1 MLDADANAS
10 RAVFSMSHVSV
21 VVERVVQL
29 LLHQRAL
36 SSLNI
41 GALSLFFWPDITLW
55 HHLQYCSGQM
65 KLNFLEH
72 SYFVDACKP
81 LKVLYL

>member
-41 GALSLFFWPDITLW
+41 GALSLFWPDITLLVAPSTV
-55 HHLQYCSGQM
+55 LQWP
-65 KLNFLEH
+65 NVTEF
-72 SYFVDACKP
+72 P
-81 LKVLYL
+81 

>member
-1 MLDADANAS
+1 MLSLIEEKKFTWHSFIEPLVLDADANAS

-41 GALSLFFWPDITLW
+41 GALSLFLARYHI
-55 HHLQYCSGQM
+55 
-65 KLNFLEH
+65 
-72 SYFVDACKP
+72 ACGTIYSTAVAKCN
-81 LKVLYL
+81 

>member
-41 GALSLFFWPDITLW
+41 GALSLFLARYHIVAPSTVLQWPNVTE
-55 HHLQYCSGQM
+55 
-65 KLNFLEH
+65 F
-72 SYFVDACKP
+72 P
-81 LKVLYL
+81 